1 MLGRGRRER
10 SHDSLPESVDLPRAG
25 IGNKTGF
32 PRLAGFETHGG
43 PRRDVEPVAEG
54 ELPIEGEGRVA
65 LRKMIVTSNLNWSI
79 ARIGH

>member
-1 MLGRGRRER
+1 MLGRERRER
-10 SHDSLPESVDLPRAG
+10 SHDSPPESVDLPRAG
-25 IGNKTGF
+25 IGNKTSF
-32 PRLAGFETHGG
+32 PRLAGFEAHGG

-65 LRKMIVTSNLNWSI
+65 LRKMVMTPNLNWSI